1 MKATQQDRIILERG
15 TGWLHLRFKIG
26 AEGETRLAHLDQH
39 APARALFPLAE
50 PGMPPEAV
58 LITTSGG
65 LADGDRI
72 DLTCEAEAN
81 TQVRVAAQA
90 AEKIYRARGEIPAKV
105 AAHLSVGPGAR
116 LDWLPQETILFD
128 GARLDRRLSTAVA
141 PDAWLT
147 MSDMIVFG
155 RIARDEKFRR
165 GLFADRWTLRQG
177 NAEGGGAPIW
187 IDATRLEGSRLALLD
202 HRYGYDGAEAAGLW
216 IGQGSRASV
225 DLRDALRE
233 ALAGSGCRAGVTL
246 LDGVIIVRLLGG
258 AQAVR
263 RTMIAAIL
271 AERRH
276 AGLTA
281 DLPRVWH
288 S

>member
-1 MKATQQDRIILERG
+1 MDLTSQNAVALERG
-15 TGWLHLRFKIG
+15 EGWLHLRFKQG
-26 AEGETRLAHLDQH
+26 AGGVTRLAHLDQH

-50 PGMPPEAV
+50 PGFPPEAV

-72 DLTCEAEAN
+72 DLTCALEPR

-90 AEKIYRARGEIPAKV
+90 AEKIYRARGAEPARVTTRLTV
-105 AAHLSVGPGAR
+105 AAGAR

-128 GARLDRRLSTAVA
+128 GGRLDRSISADVA
-141 PDAWLT
+141 PSGWLT
-147 MSDMIVFG
+147 LSDMIVFG
-155 RIARDEKFRR
+155 RIARDERFRR
-165 GLFADRWTLRQG
+165 GFFADRWTLFEESRPVWR
-177 NAEGGGAPIW
+177 E
-187 IDATRLEGSRLALLD
+187 ATRLEGSKLALLD
-202 HRYGYDGAEAAGLW
+202 HRYAYAGAESVGLW
-216 IGQGSRASV
+216 IGQGRAATT
-225 DLRDALRE
+225 DLRDALRD
-233 ALAGSGCRAGVTL
+233 ALGDAVAGAECRAGVTL
-246 LDGVIIVRLLGG
+246 LDGVVIVRLLGG
-258 AQAVR
+258 AQGVR
-263 RTMIAAIL
+263 RAMIATIL

>member
-1 MKATQQDRIILERG
+1 MKVTQQETILLERG
-15 TGWLHLRFKIG
+15 TGWLHLRFKAG
-26 AEGETRLAHLDQH
+26 AEGPTRLAHLDQH

-72 DLTCEAEAN
+72 DVTCEAEAN
-81 TQVRVAAQA
+81 TKVRVAAQA
-90 AEKIYRARGEIPAKV
+90 AEKIYRARGDIPARV
-105 AAHLSVGPGAR
+105 AAHLTIGPGAR

-128 GARLDRRLSTAVA
+128 GARLDRRISTNVA

-147 MSDMIVFG
+147 MTDMVVFG
-155 RIARDEKFRR
+155 RIARDERFRR
-165 GLFADRWTLRQG
+165 GLFADRWTLRQD
-177 NAEGGGAPIW
+177 GAPIW
-187 IDATRLEGSRLALLD
+187 IDATRLEGAKLGLLD
-202 HRYGYDGAEAAGLW
+202 HRYGYDGAESVGLW
-216 IGQGSRASV
+216 IGQGSRATV
-225 DLRDALRE
+225 DLRDALRD
-233 ALAGSGCRAGVTL
+233 ALAGSDCRAGATL
-246 LDGVIIVRLLGG
+246 LDGVVIVRLMGG

-263 RTMIAAIL
+263 RAMIAVIL

>member
-1 MKATQQDRIILERG
+1 MKATQQDSMHLERG
-15 TGWLHLRFKIG
+15 TGWLHLRFKLG
-26 AEGETRLAHLDQH
+26 ATGATRLAHLDQH

-72 DLTCEAEAN
+72 DVTCAAEAGAR
-81 TQVRVAAQA
+81 VRVAAQA
-90 AEKIYRARGEIPAKV
+90 AEKIYRARGEAPAEV
-105 AAHLSVGPGAR
+105 ATRLTVGAGAR
-116 LDWLPQETILFD
+116 LDWLPQETILFE
-128 GARLDRRLSTAVA
+128 GARLARRISAEVA
-141 PDAWLT
+141 PGGWLT
-147 MSDMIVFG
+147 MSDMVVFG
-155 RIARDEKFRR
+155 RIARGERFRC
-165 GLFADRWTLRQG
+165 GLFADRWTLSQ
-177 NAEGGGAPIW
+177 GGAPIW
-187 IDATRLEGSRLALLD
+187 IDATRLEGARLSLLD
-202 HRYGYDGAEAAGLW
+202 HRYGYGGAESAGLW

-233 ALAGSGCRAGVTL
+233 ALAGAECRTGVTL
-246 LDGVIIVRLLGG
+246 LDGVVILRLLGG

-263 RTMIAAIL
+263 RAMIAAIL

>member
-1 MKATQQDRIILERG
+1 
-15 TGWLHLRFKIG
+15 
-26 AEGETRLAHLDQH
+26 
-39 APARALFPLAE
+39 
-50 PGMPPEAV
+50 MPPEAV

-81 TQVRVAAQA
+81 TQVRVAGQA
-90 AEKIYRARGEIPAKV
+90 AEKIYRARGDVPARV
-105 AAHLSVGPGAR
+105 ATHLTVGSNAR

-128 GARLDRRLSTAVA
+128 GARLDRRLRTDVA
-141 PDAWLT
+141 AGGWLT
-147 MSDMIVFG
+147 VSDMVVFG
-155 RIARDEKFRR
+155 RIARDERFRR
-165 GLFADRWTLRQG
+165 GQFADRWSLRQ
-177 NAEGGGAPIW
+177 NGAPIW
-187 IDATRLEGSRLALLD
+187 IDATRLEGPTLTLLD
-202 HRYGYDGAEAAGLW
+202 HRYGYDRAESAGLW
-216 IGQGSRASV
+216 IGQGGRASV
-225 DLRDALRE
+225 ALRDALRD
-233 ALAGSGCRAGVTL
+233 ALVGSDCRAGVTL
-246 LDGVIIVRLLGG
+246 LDGVVIIRLLGG

-263 RTMIAAIL
+263 RAMIAAIL

>member
-1 MKATQQDRIILERG
+1 MKVTQQDAILLERG
-15 TGWLHLRFKIG
+15 TGWLHLRFKSG
-26 AEGETRLAHLDQH
+26 PEGVTRLAHLDQH

-72 DLTCEAEAN
+72 DVTCEAETS

-90 AEKIYRARGEIPAKV
+90 AEKIYRARGDIPARV
-105 AAHLSVGPGAR
+105 ATHLTVGLGAR

-128 GARLDRRLSTAVA
+128 GARLDRRITTNVTAGG
-141 PDAWLT
+141 WLT
-147 MSDMIVFG
+147 LSDMVVFG

-165 GLFADRWTLRQG
+165 GLFADRWTLYQD
-177 NAEGGGAPIW
+177 GAPIW
-187 IDATRLEGSRLALLD
+187 IDATRLEGPKLALLD
-202 HRYGYDGAEAAGLW
+202 HRYGYDGAESAGLW
-216 IGQGSRASV
+216 IGQGSSASV
-225 DLRDALRE
+225 ELRDVLRE
-233 ALAGSGCRAGVTL
+233 ALADSGCRAGVTL
-246 LDGVIIVRLLGG
+246 LDGVVIARLLGG
-258 AQAVR
+258 AQSVR
-263 RTMIAAIL
+263 RAMIAVIL